1 MSPLSAFEVLMHAYT
16 VRYLINGQS
25 ATHTFELKQPKLALH
40 EAALHLMVLHF
51 GDGENS
57 LVMPP
62 ADATPQQVLAQAQV
76 LGLSQIHLA

>member
-1 MSPLSAFEVLMHAYT
+1 MHTYT
-16 VRYLINGQS
+16 VRYLLNGQ
-25 ATHTFELKQPKLALH
+25 ATSHTFELKQPNLALH

-62 ADATPQQVLAQAQV
+62 ADATPLQILAQAEV
-76 LGLSQIHLA
+76 LGLSQIQLA

>member
-1 MSPLSAFEVLMHAYT
+1 MHPYT
-16 VRYLINGQS
+16 VRYDLNGRS
-25 ATHTFELKQPKLALH
+25 STHTFELKQPRLALH

-62 ADATPQQVLAQAQV
+62 ADATPEEILAQAQV
-76 LGLSQIHLA
+76 LGLANIEVR

>member
-1 MSPLSAFEVLMHAYT
+1 MHTYT
-16 VRYLINGQS
+16 VRYLLNGQPAS
-25 ATHTFELKQPKLALH
+25 HTFELKQNALALH

-62 ADATPQQVLAQAQV
+62 ADAAPLQILAQAEV
-76 LGLSQIHLA
+76 LGLSQIQLA

>member
-1 MSPLSAFEVLMHAYT
+1 MHAYT
-16 VRYLINGQS
+16 VRYVLNGTPS
-25 ATHTFELKQPKLALH
+25 IHTFELKQPSLALH

-62 ADATPQQVLAQAQV
+62 ADAAPEEILAQAEV
-76 LGLSQIHLA
+76 LGLSQIEVG

>member
-1 MSPLSAFEVLMHAYT
+1 MHPYT
-16 VRYLINGQS
+16 VQYQLNGQPTS
-25 ATHTFELKQPKLALH
+25 HTFELKQPSLARH

-62 ADATPQQVLAQAQV
+62 ADATPAEVLAQAEV
-76 LGLSQIHLA
+76 LGLSDIEIA

>member
-1 MSPLSAFEVLMHAYT
+1 MHPYT
-16 VRYLINGQS
+16 VRYQLNGQPAS
-25 ATHTFELKQPKLALH
+25 HTFELKQPRLARH

-62 ADATPQQVLAQAQV
+62 PDATPAQILAQAEV
-76 LGLSQIHLA
+76 LGLSDIDIA

>member
-1 MSPLSAFEVLMHAYT
+1 MHAYT
-16 VRYLINGQS
+16 VHYLLNGQS
-25 ATHTFELKQPKLALH
+25 ASHTFELKQPNLALH

-62 ADATPQQVLAQAQV
+62 ADATPLQILAQAEV
-76 LGLSQIHLA
+76 LGLSQIQLA

>member
-1 MSPLSAFEVLMHAYT
+1 MHTYT
-16 VRYLINGQS
+16 VRYDLNGTPS
-25 ATHTFELKQPKLALH
+25 THTFELKQPELALH

-62 ADATPQQVLAQAQV
+62 ADAAPEEIMAQAQV
-76 LGLSQIHLA
+76 LGLSQIEVG